1 MYGENLRFISAG
13 RSGPARL
20 FSRGVLFR
28 SIHSRRDAFPAI
40 PIPAQNRAPRSVPDL
55 MDMPETED
63 PEDIT
68 DFPVLY
74 IKKEQAELN
83 LMCGIIQF
91 CLFFC

>member
-1 MYGENLRFISAG
+1 
-13 RSGPARL
+13 
-20 FSRGVLFR
+20 
-28 SIHSRRDAFPAI
+28 
-40 PIPAQNRAPRSVPDL
+40 

-83 LMCGIIQF
+83 LKCGIIQF